1 MNKNEIIVRILR
13 RRKRLKHEIEI
24 RSFDTSSIGDLAFL
38 LLIFFIVTASFL
50 LRQGIFFS
58 LPSKSSGSIKIEKKQ
73 IIEIYPL
80 NQGFQY
86 NGKVIERDELKQ
98 VLIKQKEKIK
108 NCVLFIRMKPNV
120 KYDRLVDM
128 LSVARETG
136 QKRVSLKNAFKDGM
150 L

>member
-1 MNKNEIIVRILR
+1 MNKNKIIVKILR
-13 RRKRLKHEIEI
+13 KRERLKREIET
-24 RSFDTSSIGDLAFL
+24 RSLDTSSIGDLAFL

-58 LPSKSSGSIKIEKKQ
+58 LPSTSAGSIKIEKKQ
-73 IIEIYPL
+73 IIEVYPL

-98 VLIKQKEKIK
+98 VLIRRQEK
-108 NCVLFIRMKPNV
+108 NRNSVLFIRMKPKV

-128 LSVARETG
+128 LSVVREIG
-136 QKRVSLKNAFKDGM
+136 MKRVSLKNAEESGI
-150 L
+150 